1 MFDGTISWR
10 FRMSL
15 RLASLSLIVA
25 LFPISSFSGQPTLD
39 DAIAALQ
46 AEGGVLDVTNVDMSR
61 NGDVE
66 SLVRMAAPCDE
77 SGCEWN
83 FVARTAE
90 GFDVVATGMA
100 RDAFLEAT
108 DGGGA
113 VLNVD
118 GATWAWSGDI
128 LYPYG
133 SLLESLQAKRGE
145 AEDFALV
152 TSTSLY
158 TGAEDMTLYRWDLD
172 LFEDGEIF
180 RVFSVGGLSY
190 MIGGWGSPYLI
201 YGENGALIDSGIT
214 SDIPR
219 IFRGSDGASVIVI
232 EVGPAAFNQKV
243 LTR

>member
-1 MFDGTISWR
+1 
-10 FRMSL
+10 MSL
-15 RLASLSLIVA
+15 RLTSLFILASLMPMAAHAGGATLEEA
-25 LFPISSFSGQPTLD
+25 LE
-39 DAIAALQ
+39 ALQ
-46 AEGGVLDVTNVDMSR
+46 AEGGVVDVSSVDMSR
-61 NGDVE
+61 NGDLE
-66 SLVRMAAPCDE
+66 ALVRMEAPCDE
-77 SGCEWN
+77 TGCEWRL
-83 FVARTAE
+83 VARTAA

-100 RDAFLEAT
+100 RDAFLEET
-108 DGGGA
+108 DEGGA
-113 VLNVD
+113 VLNAD

-128 LYPYG
+128 LYPYA
-133 SLLESLQAKRGE
+133 SLLESLQARRGD

-158 TGAEDMTLYRWDLD
+158 TDAADMTLYRWDAD

-180 RVFSVGGLSY
+180 RIFSIGGISY
-190 MIGGWGSPYLI
+190 TIGGWGSPYLI

-232 EVGPAAFNQKV
+232 DVGPAVFNQKV